1 MNKRLFQSM
10 IYLAIGFLIG
20 CYVLKFFLPEQFVLF
35 VQNKRLVD
43 IGYYID
49 THPLAFYSFGILTSF
64 TTYWLFCCAVCKKLY
79 LSKKECFIV
88 LIAVVGSIFI
98 TLIDVQLSTHY
109 SVFSMIFLAYL
120 FKAEF
125 KETLIIFGIHGFAQ
139 AISLSIRDLTT
150 YMMNFDSLSFLVL
163 TFECYLWLILF
174 YLKNN
179 IRKEK

>member
-1 MNKRLFQSM
+1 MQYGGKDMNKRLFQSM
-10 IYLAIGFLIG
+10 IYLVIGFLIG
-20 CYVLKFFLPEQFVLF
+20 CYVLKFIFPEQFVLF
-35 VQNKRLVD
+35 VQNRKLID

-49 THPLAFYSFGILTSF
+49 IHPLAFYSFGILTSF

-88 LIAVVGSIFI
+88 LIAVIGSIFI

-109 SVFSMIFLAYL
+109 SVFSLIFIAYL

-125 KETLIIFGIHGFAQ
+125 KETLIVFGIHGLAQ

-150 YMMNFDSLSFLVL
+150 YMINFDSLSFLVL
-163 TFECYLWLILF
+163 TLECYLWLILF
-174 YLKNN
+174 
-179 IRKEK
+179 